1 LERALKLEGKS
12 LFYLLRQ
19 LWGYLSIRRQ
29 RQFYMFFVLMLVSA
43 LLEVVSLGAVL
54 PFLGVLTSPERVFE
68 HPIVKVCA
76 SFLNITGA
84 SQLILPITV
93 LFISAVLI
101 AGAVRTLLLWVTT
114 RLTFVSG
121 ADLSIEVYRKT
132 LYQPYK
138 VHVARNS
145 SEVISG
151 ITIKVSG
158 VVEVLKQLLT
168 LMSGVVLIISILF
181 ALLAVDVTTALSAIF
196 GFGIFYGMVSLFVR
210 NHLKKNSIAIAEE
223 QTKVFKVLQEGLG
236 GIRDVLL
243 DGTQAFYCDV
253 YRRADTILRRAL
265 GNNIFI
271 GGSPRFVMETIGMV
285 LIGGLAYWLSSQ
297 EGGVASA
304 LPILGALAFGA
315 QRMLPALQQS
325 YAAWASIAGN
335 QEALVD
341 TINLLKQPI
350 AEELLNDVMETLAF
364 EKSIQLRDVS
374 FRYGD
379 NYPMVLE
386 RLNLE
391 IRKGSRVGFVGGTGS
406 GKSTLLDLFMGLLTP
421 VSGEISI
428 DGRKLDE
435 KSMRAWQRNIAHVPQ
450 HIYLT
455 DATIAENI
463 AFGIPFEAIDMNRVA
478 EAASQAQI
486 ASHVESMPRGYLE
499 VVGEHGVRLSG
510 GQRQRIGIARA
521 LYKRARVLVFDE
533 ATSALDN
540 ATEQAVIES
549 IDLLSSEL
557 TILIIAHRLSTVRHC
572 DKIVELSSGKVVAEG
587 RYDSL
592 LEQSSSFRKLVGGQP
607 SLSNND

>member
-1 LERALKLEGKS
+1 
-12 LFYLLRQ
+12 
-19 LWGYLSIRRQ
+19 
-29 RQFYMFFVLMLVSA
+29 MFFVLMLVSA

>member
-1 LERALKLEGKS
+1 LEGKS

>member
-1 LERALKLEGKS
+1 MEGKS